1 MADLSQYADLNE
13 VYAKFFDAENAP
25 ARAAYQVV
33 KLPKDAL
40 TEIKCS
46 AIVS

>member
-1 MADLSQYADLNE
+1 MQDLSQYSALNE
-13 VYAKFFDAENAP
+13 VYAKFFDADNAP

-46 AIVS
+46 AVV